1 MKKSELRQLIREE
14 ISKVVNEATRA
25 DIMAVMSDI
34 RRFNRN
40 ESEEIDDL
48 VLRTLNNLRFEA
60 TPDNIEAVTD
70 HFELSMDDN
79 YKIPEDPVIV
89 KELYPMLKDD
99 DVTPIGVDNLSIEG
113 DDGLVNIFSP
123 LESDMVEDWNNDA
136 KIQKFIK
143 EKRLFLGEIKYDEWS
158 IYGINGDKEV
168 RNYIMRNYS
177 W

>member
-1 MKKSELRQLIREE
+1 MKKSELRQLIKEE
-14 ISKVVNEATRA
+14 ISKVLNEATRA
-25 DIMAVMSDI
+25 DIFAK
-34 RRFNRN
+34 FNEN
-40 ESEEIDDL
+40 QNFDD
-48 VLRTLNNLRFEA
+48 
-60 TPDNIEAVTD
+60 
-70 HFELSMDDN
+70 
-79 YKIPEDPVIV
+79 
-89 KELYPMLKDD
+89 DD

-113 DDGLVNIFSP
+113 DDGLVHIFSP

-168 RNYIMRNYS
+168 RNYIIEKYS